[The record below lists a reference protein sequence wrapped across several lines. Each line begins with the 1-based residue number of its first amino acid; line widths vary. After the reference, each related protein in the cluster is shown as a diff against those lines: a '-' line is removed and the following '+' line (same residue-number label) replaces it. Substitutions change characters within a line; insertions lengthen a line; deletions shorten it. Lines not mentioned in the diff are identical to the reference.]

1 MKKTVTRVVFQV
13 ITAFVLS
20 TSGFML
26 GSFALSGD
34 ALAVPNCP
42 GRGMKCVSGNCAEVC
57 TPNTTA
63 NATCADTGA
72 SCIMGYI
79 CLNVDPCPG

>member
-1 MKKTVTRVVFQV
+1 MKKTATRVVFQF

-20 TSGFML
+20 TAGFVL
-26 GSFALSGD
+26 GSFAMPGD

-42 GRGMKCVSGNCAEVC
+42 GRGAKCVNGNCDVVC
-57 TPNTTA
+57 TANTLA

-72 SCIMGYI
+72 TCLMGYQ